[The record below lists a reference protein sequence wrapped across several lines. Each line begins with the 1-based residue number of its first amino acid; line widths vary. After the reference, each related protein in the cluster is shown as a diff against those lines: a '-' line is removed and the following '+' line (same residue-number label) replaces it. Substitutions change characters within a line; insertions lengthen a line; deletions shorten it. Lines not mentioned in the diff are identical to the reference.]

1 MGVLKKIPS
10 EECKERIRLAEEIA
24 SKCTLEYGKEI
35 IITGSVS
42 RGLADENSDIEIEF
56 LVDDLMPECDMVNWI
71 KEIGGTKIYPYGA
84 PIGDGSVWIIFKYK
98 DYWIEAGWQK
108 IDTMRDNIKSILTGE
123 VYTHDKLTLA
133 STFKNAIFIRKNGV
147 LDSLQEE
154 LNSYPDDLQ
163 QKIIMNTIIPWT
175 VDLGLNVRRVLAK
188 RDDKIPLLERMI
200 ADVHRIL
207 RILYAV
213 NKQWEPDW
221 KWTKH
226 IIKDLDVKPENLIER
241 IDSIICIKN
250 SEESLKNCFQLIYD
264 TLSLIPED
272 VKSKNTIRKIIS
284 NIS

>member
-1 MGVLKKIPS
+1 MSKKIVS
-10 EECKERIRLAEEIA
+10 GECRSRIKLAEEIV
-24 SKCTLEYGKEI
+24 SKCPLEYGKEI

-56 LVDDLMPECDMVNWI
+56 LVDDLILECDMVNWI
-71 KEIGGTKIYPYGA
+71 KEIGGTEIYPYGA

-133 STFKNAIFIRKNGV
+133 STFKNAIFIRKNGI

-163 QKIIMNTIIPWT
+163 QKIIMNTISPWT

-200 ADVHRIL
+200 ADVHRVL
-207 RILYAV
+207 RILYAL

-226 IIKDLDVKPENLIER
+226 IVKDLDIKPENLIER
-241 IDSIICIKN
+241 IDSIICIKD
-250 SEESLKNCFQLIYD
+250 SEESLKACFKLIYD

-272 VKSKNTIRKIIS
+272 VESKNTIRKIVS

>member
-1 MGVLKKIPS
+1 MSKKIIS
-10 EECKERIRLAEEIA
+10 EECRSRIKLAEEIA
-24 SKCTLEYGKEI
+24 SKCPIEYGKEI

-42 RGLADENSDIEIEF
+42 RGLADESSDIEIEF

-71 KEIGGTKIYPYGA
+71 KEIGGTEIYPYGA
-84 PIGDGSVWIIFKYK
+84 PIGDGSVWIIFKCK

-108 IDTMRDNIKSILTGE
+108 INTMRNNIKSIIEGE

-133 STFKNAIFIRKNGV
+133 STFKNAIFIRKNRI

-154 LNSYPDDLQ
+154 LNSYPDELQ
-163 QKIIMNTIIPWT
+163 KKIIMNTIGPWT
-175 VDLGLNVRRVLAK
+175 VELGLNVRRVLAK

-200 ADVHRIL
+200 ADIHRVL

-226 IIKDLDVKPENLIER
+226 IVKDLDIKPENLIDR
-241 IDSIICIKN
+241 IDSIICIRN
-250 SEESLKNCFQLIYD
+250 SEESLKTCFQLIHD

-272 VKSKNTIRKIIS
+272 IEYNTIRKIMS